1 METETQTRAGVDVR
15 PSYFPGRVI
24 VTTADNYRQI
34 ALSVTELQSIVQQAY
49 DRHGVVA
56 QLWTD
61 STANADRAQSGC
73 NGTYHCPS
81 TGSHH
86 FDCYAV
92 QA

>member
-1 METETQTRAGVDVR
+1 METETLTPVQVPGRISGNPCTYNFTRAD
-15 PSYFPGRVI
+15 
-24 VTTADNYRQI
+24 
-34 ALSVTELQSIVQQAY
+34 LQAIVQQAY